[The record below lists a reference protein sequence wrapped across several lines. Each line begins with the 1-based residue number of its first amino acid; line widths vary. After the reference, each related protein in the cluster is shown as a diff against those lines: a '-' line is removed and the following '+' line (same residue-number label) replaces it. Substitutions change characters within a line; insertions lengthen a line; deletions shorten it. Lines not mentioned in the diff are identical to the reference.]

1 MKYDTHSFNVPVA
14 QALRSIEKAILLR
27 EINNALEW
35 KLAQKT
41 LQGGLPWFYL
51 AAQAA
56 AEKMPYMAAKSIAR
70 WLAELEQQ
78 GILFAARLAPKGYDQ
93 TKFYTLNF
101 EAWAALLR
109 AEQPNQ
115 AQCETWKTHV
125 GSIATA
131 LMADRNATAE
141 LEQQLRDDM
150 QHTATLKTPISQN
163 EKCNSQNENTRE
175 KGAKNAI
182 SISQNEN
189 WISQNEQPITTQV
202 STHSLLHTSSSSFGV
217 FQEKTPTQ
225 QKSKVG
231 SEIETTPTSA
241 RAKKE
246 KKVAPKKEKASAH
259 AATFE
264 QISAL
269 PSCTPI
275 TREQAEIVLSNTET
289 GNAIGNKILRLSIMH
304 RFDVQAQQPNATA
317 RRKYNVTPHV
327 IFSMRNI
334 IAGRIKLGSNPELML
349 QFTEQEIRLGNIW
362 VALWSSGNDAF
373 DKWAKQQKPLKP
385 YSNSKNE
392 NNGNNIFA
400 KSLAD
405 F

>member
-56 AEKMPYMAAKSIAR
+56 AEKMPYLSAKSIAR

-101 EAWAALLR
+101 EAWSALLR

-115 AQCETWKTHV
+115 AQCETWKIHV

-131 LMADRNATAE
+131 LMANRNATAE

-150 QHTATLKTPISQN
+150 QTLTPKTTISQN
-163 EKCNSQNENTRE
+163 EKCDSQNENARE
-175 KGAKNAI
+175 KGAKKPI

-189 WISQNEQPITTQV
+189 WIAQNEQPITTQV

-241 RAKKE
+241 SAKKE
-246 KKVAPKKEKASAH
+246 KKVAPKKEKATAL
-259 AATFE
+259 ATTFE

-289 GNAIGNKILRLSIMH
+289 GNAIGNKILQLSIMH

-317 RRKYNVTPHV
+317 RRKYNVTPHA

-349 QFTEQEIRLGNIW
+349 QFTEEQIRLGNIW
-362 VALWSSGNDAF
+362 IALWSSGNNAF
-373 DKWAKQQKPLKP
+373 DKWVLNIKNTKTK
-385 YSNSKNE
+385 NS
-392 NNGNNIFA
+392 NGNTTIFS
-400 KSLAD
+400 KLLSG

>member
-1 MKYDTHSFNVPVA
+1 MKHDTHSFNVPVA

-56 AEKMPYMAAKSIAR
+56 AEKMPYLSAKSIAR

-101 EAWAALLR
+101 EAWSALLR

-115 AQCETWKTHV
+115 AQCETWKIHV
-125 GSIATA
+125 SSIATA
-131 LMADRNATAE
+131 LMADRNASAE

-150 QHTATLKTPISQN
+150 QTLTPKTTISQN
-163 EKCNSQNENTRE
+163 EKCNSQNENARE

-241 RAKKE
+241 SAKKE
-246 KKVAPKKEKASAH
+246 KKVAPKKEKE

-289 GNAIGNKILRLSIMH
+289 GNAIGNKILQLSIMH

-317 RRKYNVTPHV
+317 RRKYNVTPHA

-349 QFTEQEIRLGNIW
+349 QFTEEQIRLGNIW
-362 VALWSSGNDAF
+362 VALWSSGNNAF
-373 DKWAKQQKPLKP
+373 DKWVLNIKNTKTK
-385 YSNSKNE
+385 NS
-392 NNGNNIFA
+392 NGNTTIFS
-400 KSLAD
+400 KLLSG

>member
-56 AEKMPYMAAKSIAR
+56 AEKMPYLSAKSIAR

-101 EAWAALLR
+101 EAWSALLR

-115 AQCETWKTHV
+115 AQCETWKIHV

-131 LMADRNATAE
+131 LMANRNATAE

-150 QHTATLKTPISQN
+150 QTLTPKTTISQN
-163 EKCNSQNENTRE
+163 ENWISQNENWISQNENARE

-241 RAKKE
+241 SAKKE
-246 KKVAPKKEKASAH
+246 KKVAPKKEKE

-289 GNAIGNKILRLSIMH
+289 GNAIGNKILQLSIMH

-317 RRKYNVTPHV
+317 RRKYNVTPHA

-349 QFTEQEIRLGNIW
+349 QFTEEQIRLGNIW
-362 VALWSSGNDAF
+362 VALWSSGNNAF
-373 DKWAKQQKPLKP
+373 DKWVLNIKNTKTK
-385 YSNSKNE
+385 NS
-392 NNGNNIFA
+392 NGNTTIFS
-400 KSLAD
+400 KLLSG

>member
-56 AEKMPYMAAKSIAR
+56 AEKMPYLSAKSIAR

-101 EAWAALLR
+101 VAWAALLR

-115 AQCETWKTHV
+115 AQCETWKIHV

-131 LMADRNATAE
+131 LMANRNASAE

-150 QHTATLKTPISQN
+150 QTLTRENAISQN
-163 EKCNSQNENTRE
+163 EKCDSQNENARE
-175 KGAKNAI
+175 KGAKNTI

-189 WISQNEQPITTQV
+189 WIAQNEQPITTQV
-202 STHSLLHTSSSSFGV
+202 STHSLLNTSSGSFGV

-241 RAKKE
+241 SAKKE
-246 KKVAPKKEKASAH
+246 KKVAPKKEKASDAT
-259 AATFE
+259 TFE

-275 TREQAEIVLSNTET
+275 TREQAEIVLTNTET
-289 GNAIGNKILRLSIMH
+289 GNAIGNKILQLSIMH

-317 RRKYNVTPHV
+317 RKKYNVTPHV

-349 QFTEQEIRLGNIW
+349 QFTEQEIRLGNVWI
-362 VALWSSGNDAF
+362 ALWSSGNDAF
-373 DKWAKQQKPLKP
+373 DKWAKQKPLKP
-385 YSNSKNE
+385 YKNE
-392 NNGNNIFA
+392 NNGNNNGNNIFA